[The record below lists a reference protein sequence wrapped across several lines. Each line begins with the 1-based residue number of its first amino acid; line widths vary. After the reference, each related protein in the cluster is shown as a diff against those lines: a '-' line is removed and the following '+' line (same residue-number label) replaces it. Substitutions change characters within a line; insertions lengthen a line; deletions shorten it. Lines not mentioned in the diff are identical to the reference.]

1 MKKNKKFLIII
12 LIVITILGTFLLIF
26 NNNDKITKNSSQIKG
41 NIEIS
46 NSSNERFIGQ
56 MTLSTEKTEEAM
68 ENNSNVLQKAIDDV
82 SNAGGGTITL
92 PAGTYYFAP
101 TGTYIEKLES
111 GATEKKSYYAIECRS
126 NVKLVGAGTDESN
139 SSSCTILKPYGSN
152 LDVSLT
158 MFQYINQDQPKV
170 YIENADFADFIVD
183 ANETSK
189 DPNSGYAYVAQG
201 KGFSFSAFK
210 YCDWNNVVVK
220 NTDGTGFGM
229 DLPINCT
236 VTNCVAIG
244 CGKAATEND
253 VGASGFGIG
262 TGYSEDESMKISN
275 CTAIGNRKF
284 GFFFEHQ
291 GRFVSYIN
299 ARTAKGFIVTD
310 CVARGNMYNFGGEK
324 SNDVVYLNC
333 ISENSHSD
341 DPNPLENQNTNA
353 YYFGTN
359 SRRDYVEDCSVEQKF
374 SNITDESEFYYNSV
388 NWAADNSIISSG
400 VAIPEYD
407 ALGECDKAEAIVML
421 WRFAGRPGEVLL
433 RGETVNTGYDDV
445 PTNEWYS
452 DAVAWA
458 YGEGILG
465 GGEAYNPSSGCNR
478 GDFITMLWR
487 YAGKPIV
494 STGND
499 YTDVNEED
507 FFYNAVNWAVSK
519 GIVIPQSSEFNPA
532 TPYTRAEILTLLYR
546 YDSLNPQ
553 RVVVY
558 DYWENG
564 GNDVDKVYDI
574 KHKGDKVDLNKEAR
588 KTGYEFIGWSTNEN
602 ATTGTSSINMNEDNI
617 YLYALY
623 RKDIEITY
631 DGNGGNN
638 TPSNQSGTMYN
649 KEVNTDI
656 RLSNTIPE
664 KDGYTFKGWTDEED
678 SQDVKYVPGQ
688 TYSFSDSCT
697 LYAVW
702 EENTDVN
709 TYTLTVKPNGGTWN
723 NSTQD
728 VEINGDSG
736 TTVDISNPIPPEG
749 STVTFD
755 GNGGTA
761 EKTSET
767 SEKTFNNW
775 TLSGAGSLNGT
786 TYTFGDG
793 LATITANYKDG
804 GIEMPNAT
812 RNGFVL
818 RGWTDV
824 RGSTQVRYRAGEK
837 YTFDNDCT
845 LYAVWGQEG
854 EEEETYQVTYDY
866 SYNGGESSDKIQEE
880 KLPGEKIDLDVK
892 ARKTGYEFV
901 GWSTDKNA
909 KEGLES
915 LVMGNDEITLY
926 AIFKKDISI
935 NFIDYKGTEENQT
948 EENITIYNNDKG
960 EITAPEI
967 NQYSDWTS
975 RYWTSD
981 KQPDS
986 EQTVESGGV
995 ITNIT
1000 ENQTYFARY
1009 TKEISISFDLNEG
1022 EGTLPET
1029 INGNIEV
1036 NSNNINNVKGFE
1048 VTIPDAEISRD
1059 GFRFS
1064 GWMTNKDETGT
1075 DYEIG
1080 DEVSFT
1086 SDVVLYAKW
1095 IKNGDST
1102 VDGDLPVLIL
1112 EYNKDKWTNQD
1123 IELLITAEDEESG
1136 IDRVT
1141 VNGEIVLESDG
1152 STSYIISENGTYDIV
1167 VTDKEGNSLKRSITI
1182 SNIDKVLPI
1191 IDRIELEG
1199 NKVKITSID
1208 NESGTNRIEY
1218 SYDGETW
1225 YDLLDESIDK
1235 EFIVKNYVYKS
1246 GESYATL
1253 ELNNEIYTMYFRA
1266 IDEAGNVGEAKST
1279 ELNYG
1284 NDNPFDDNNDNTTS
1298 NNNSNNSSSNNI
1310 NSSNTQKGENNNAGL
1325 ANKWLPYAGKNTIII
1340 LIIIISIVAIIFRK
1354 KYNDL
1359 KDVK

>member
-1 MKKNKKFLIII
+1 MKKNKRFLIII
-12 LIVITILGTFLLIF
+12 LIVVIILGTLLLIF
-26 NNNDKITKNSSQIKG
+26 NNKDKITKNTSKIKG

-56 MTLSTEKTEEAM
+56 MTLSTEKTAEAM

-101 TGTYIEKLES
+101 IGLHEGWE
-111 GATEKKSYYAIECRS
+111 YYAIRCKS
-126 NVKLVGAGTDESN
+126 NVKIIGAGIDESN
-139 SSSCTILKPYGSN
+139 TNSCTVLKPYSN
-152 LDVSLT
+152 NLEEAFT
-158 MFQYINQDQPKV
+158 MFDYTSGEDGV
-170 YIENADFADFIVD
+170 YLENADFEDFVI
-183 ANETSK
+183 NGEESTK
-189 DPNSGYAYVAQG
+189 SGSYSTQG
-201 KGFSFSAFK
+201 KGFAFSYFK
-210 YCDWNNVVVK
+210 DCDWNNVVVK
-220 NTDGTGFGM
+220 NTDSTGFGM
-229 DLPINCT
+229 DFPINST
-236 VTNCVAIG
+236 VTNCIAIR
-244 CGKAATEND
+244 CGKKASDTD

-275 CTAIGNRKF
+275 CIAIGNRKF

-291 GRFVSYIN
+291 TRFGSSIFQ
-299 ARTAKGFIVTD
+299 AREAKGFLVQD
-310 CVARGNMYNFGGEK
+310 CIAKGNMYNFGGERAYDIIY
-324 SNDVVYLNC
+324 SNCV
-333 ISENSHSD
+333 SENMTNN
-341 DPNPLENQNTNA
+341 DPDPLRNQNETA
-353 YYFGTN
+353 FYFGTN
-359 SRRDYVEDCSVEQKF
+359 SRRTYLINCESKQKY
-374 SNITDESEFYYNSV
+374 NNLTDREVFYYEPV
-388 NWAADNSIISSG
+388 LWAANNSIIDSG
-400 VAIPEYD
+400 ESKPEYN
-407 ALGECDKAEAIVML
+407 ALEECSKAEAIVML
-421 WRFAGRPGEVLL
+421 WRFAGRPGDVLIG
-433 RGETVNTGYDDV
+433 GEQVNTGYDDV

-458 YGEGILG
+458 YGDGILD

-494 STGND
+494 STQND
-499 YTDVNEED
+499 YIDVEEGD
-507 FFYNAVNWAVSK
+507 FFYDAVNWAVK
-519 GIVIPQSSEFNPA
+519 EGIIIPQGSEFKPA
-532 TPYTRAEILTLLYR
+532 TPYTNAEILTLLYR

-564 GNDVDKVYDI
+564 GNNSEKVYEV
-574 KHKGDKVDLNKEAR
+574 KHKAENVDFSVEAQKE
-588 KTGYEFIGWSTNEN
+588 GYEFIGWSTNEN
-602 ATTGTSSINMNEDNI
+602 ATIGTSSINMNKDNI

-638 TPSNQSGTMYN
+638 APSNQGGTIYN
-649 KEVNTDI
+649 KELSTDI
-656 RLSNTIPE
+656 RISNTIPE
-664 KDGYTFKGWTDEED
+664 KDGFIFKGWSDNKE
-678 SQDVKYVPGQ
+678 SQEIKYEPGR
-688 TYSFSDSCT
+688 TYSFNDSCT

-702 EENTDVN
+702 EENTDTE
-709 TYTLTVKPNGGTWN
+709 TYMLTIRPNGGTWN

-728 VEINGDSG
+728 VEINGNSG
-736 TTVDISNPIPPEG
+736 TTVDIPNPIPPKG
-749 STVTFD
+749 CTVTFD

-761 EKTSET
+761 EKTAET
-767 SEKTFNNW
+767 SKKVFSNW
-775 TLSGAGSLNGT
+775 TLSGAGNLNGT
-786 TYTFGDG
+786 KYTFGNG
-793 LATITANYKDG
+793 LATITANYKDS
-804 GIEMPNAT
+804 GIEMPSAT
-812 RNGFVL
+812 KNGFVL

-824 RGSTQVRYRAGEK
+824 RDVAQVKYRAGET
-837 YTFDNDCT
+837 YIFNNDCT

-854 EEEETYQVTYDY
+854 EEEEAYLVRYDY

-880 KLPGEKIDLDVK
+880 KLPGEKIDLDVE

-901 GWSTDKNA
+901 GWSTDPDA

-915 LVMGNDEITLY
+915 LVMENKNITLY
-926 AIFKKDISI
+926 AIFKKDISL

-948 EENITIYNNDKG
+948 EEKITIYNNDKG

-975 RYWTSD
+975 KYWTSD
-981 KQPDS
+981 KQPDA

-1036 NSNNINNVKGFE
+1036 NSNDINNIKGFE
-1048 VTIPDAEISRD
+1048 ATIPDAEISRD
-1059 GFRFS
+1059 GFTFD

-1080 DEVSFT
+1080 EKVVFD
-1086 SDVVLYAKW
+1086 SDTVLYAKW
-1095 IKNGDST
+1095 TKEGDST

-1123 IELLITAEDEESG
+1123 IELLITAEDKESG

-1152 STSYIISENGTYDIV
+1152 STSYTIKENGTYDIEV
-1167 VTDKEGNSLKRSITI
+1167 IDKDGNSLKRSITI
-1182 SNIDKVLPI
+1182 SNIDKELPE
-1191 IDRIELEG
+1191 IEKIEKDG
-1199 NKVKITSID
+1199 EEIKITSID
-1208 NESGTNRIEY
+1208 NDSGTNRIEY

-1235 EFIVKNYVYKS
+1235 EFIVRNYVYKS
-1246 GESYATL
+1246 GESYAIL
-1253 ELNNEIYTMYFRA
+1253 EVANRNDIIYFRA
-1266 IDEAGNVGEAKST
+1266 IDEAGNIGEIKSIK
-1279 ELNYG
+1279 LNYE
-1284 NDNPFDDNNDNTTS
+1284 NDDPFDNENTTS
-1298 NNNSNNSSSNNI
+1298 NNNSGNNNI
-1310 NSSNTQKGENNNAGL
+1310 NGNTNSQNTQKGESKNEGL

-1340 LIIIISIVAIIFRK
+1340 LIIIIFIAAIIFRK

>member
-1 MKKNKKFLIII
+1 MKRNKRFLIII
-12 LIVITILGTFLLIF
+12 LIVIILGTFFLIF
-26 NNNDKITKNSSQIKG
+26 DNKKITKNSSQMKG

-46 NSSNERFIGQ
+46 NSSNEKFIGQ
-56 MTLSTEKTEEAM
+56 MTLSTEKTAEAM
-68 ENNSNVLQKAIDDV
+68 ENNSNVLQKAIEDV

-139 SSSCTILKPYGSN
+139 INSCTILKPYGSN
-152 LDVSLT
+152 LDVSFT
-158 MFQYINQDQPKV
+158 MFQYISQDQPKV

-189 DPNSGYAYVAQG
+189 NPNSGYAYVAQG

-210 YCDWNNVVVK
+210 DCDWNNVVVK

-236 VTNCVAIG
+236 VTNSVAIG
-244 CGKAATEND
+244 CGKAATEDD

-262 TGYSEDESMKISN
+262 TGYSEDESMKISK

-333 ISENSHSD
+333 ISENSRSD
-341 DPNPLENQNTNA
+341 DPNPLGNQNTNA

-374 SNITDESEFYYNSV
+374 SNITDESEFYYDSV

-407 ALGECDKAEAIVML
+407 ALGECGKAEAIVML

-458 YGEGILG
+458 YGEGILD

-494 STGND
+494 SKGND
-499 YTDVNEED
+499 YTDVNEGD
-507 FFYNAVNWAVSK
+507 FFYNAVNWAVSE
-519 GIVIPQSSEFNPA
+519 GIILPQGSEFLPS
-532 TPYTRAEILTLLYR
+532 TPYTNAEILTLLYR
-546 YDSLNPQ
+546 YDSLEPQ
-553 RVVVY
+553 RVVIY

-564 GNDVDKVYDI
+564 GNDSEKVYEV
-574 KHKGDKVDLNKEAR
+574 KHKAENVDFSIEAQKE
-588 KTGYEFIGWSTNEN
+588 GYEFIGWSTNEN
-602 ATTGTSSINMNEDNI
+602 ATIGTSSINMNKDNI
-617 YLYALY
+617 YLYAVY

-656 RLSNTIPE
+656 RISNAIPE
-664 KDGYTFKGWTDEED
+664 KDGFIFKGWSDNKE
-678 SQDVKYVPGQ
+678 SQEIKYEPGR
-688 TYSFSDSCT
+688 TYSFNDSCT

-702 EENTDVN
+702 EENTDTE
-709 TYTLTVKPNGGTWN
+709 TYMLTIRPNGGTWN

-728 VEINGDSG
+728 VKINGNSG
-736 TTVDISNPIPPEG
+736 TTVDIPNPIPPKG
-749 STVTFD
+749 CTVTFD
-755 GNGGTA
+755 GNGGTT
-761 EKTSET
+761 EKTAET
-767 SEKTFNNW
+767 SKKVFSNW
-775 TLSGAGSLNGT
+775 TLSGAGNLNGT
-786 TYTFGDG
+786 KYTFGNG
-793 LATITANYKDG
+793 LATITANYKDS
-804 GIEMPNAT
+804 GIKMPSAT
-812 RNGFVL
+812 RNGFIL

-824 RGSTQVRYRAGEK
+824 RDVAQVKYREGET
-837 YTFDNDCT
+837 YIFNNDCT

-854 EEEETYQVTYDY
+854 EEEEAYLVRYDY

-880 KLPGEKIDLDVK
+880 KLPGEKIDLDVE

-901 GWSTDKNA
+901 GWSTAPDA

-915 LVMGNDEITLY
+915 LVMENKNITLY
-926 AIFKKDISI
+926 AIFKKDISL

-948 EENITIYNNDKG
+948 EEKITIYNNDKG

-967 NQYSDWTS
+967 NQYPDWIS
-975 RYWTSD
+975 RYWTSN
-981 KQPDS
+981 KQPDA
-986 EQTVESGGV
+986 EQTIESGGV

-1036 NSNNINNVKGFE
+1036 NSNDINNIKGFE
-1048 VTIPDAEISRD
+1048 ATIPDAEISRD
-1059 GFRFS
+1059 GFTFD

-1080 DEVSFT
+1080 EKVVFD
-1086 SDVVLYAKW
+1086 SDTVLYAKW
-1095 IKNGDST
+1095 TKEGDPT

-1123 IELLITAEDEESG
+1123 IELLITVEDEESG

-1152 STSYIISENGTYDIV
+1152 STSYTIKENGTYDIEV
-1167 VTDKEGNSLKRSITI
+1167 IDKDGNSIKRSITI
-1182 SNIDKVLPI
+1182 SNIDKELPE
-1191 IDRIELEG
+1191 IEKIEKDG
-1199 NKVKITSID
+1199 EEIKITSID
-1208 NESGTNRIEY
+1208 NDSGTNRIEY
-1218 SYDGETW
+1218 SYDGEIW

-1235 EFIVKNYVYKS
+1235 EFIVRNYVYKS
-1246 GESYATL
+1246 GESYAIL
-1253 ELNNEIYTMYFRA
+1253 EVANRNDIIYFRA
-1266 IDEAGNVGEAKST
+1266 IDEAGNIGEIKSIK
-1279 ELNYG
+1279 LNYE
-1284 NDNPFDDNNDNTTS
+1284 NDDPFDNENTTS
-1298 NNNSNNSSSNNI
+1298 NNNSGNNNI
-1310 NSSNTQKGENNNAGL
+1310 NGNTNSQNTQKGESKNAGL

-1340 LIIIISIVAIIFRK
+1340 LIIIIFIAAIIFRK